1 MVHIDYWHLK
11 ARIQNLATDRTRE
24 RGGVMEGQTVACS
37 HLCSLDTF
45 FIGNTMVRMKIKPRN
60 STCVLEENGWNIVN
74 LASIP
79 DLRCESQRQ

>member
-45 FIGNTMVRMKIKPRN
+45 FIGNTMVRMN
-60 STCVLEENGWNIVN
+60 N
-74 LASIP
+74 
-79 DLRCESQRQ
+79 